1 MLHTNIVTSIPAVA
15 DAYEKFTAA
24 RKEQADLSVIA
35 ARRHAEWVQEV
46 ASLPVGTVMPTEPSS
61 VPTDAETSRARAKVH
76 VTTEAL
82 KEAINANFDAL
93 SEAFREQERIALAEI
108 SELDTRISEV
118 TANIEDLIRDVI
130 WVERASE
137 RHFALPQSL
146 CTDMKDLV
154 VDVARGG
161 SVGRNHPAGTF
172 FQNI

>member
-93 SEAFREQERIALAEI
+93 SEAFR
-108 SELDTRISEV
+108 
-118 TANIEDLIRDVI
+118 
-130 WVERASE
+130 
-137 RHFALPQSL
+137 
-146 CTDMKDLV
+146 
-154 VDVARGG
+154 G
-161 SVGRNHPAGTF
+161 SSRMRV
-172 FQNI
+172 